1 MVSRAIV
8 YVKSV
13 LISASGPQKWS
24 ESHIQ
29 ALSQGGA
36 PQSSCEKA
44 LSCCGWA
51 GGCFDL
57 DFFWNKYLEKASY
70 FVNAFRCYSDW
81 HLRNTED
88 RQIKGFQMHPLW
100 IFNTEILHCPVM
112 KTNHLCKGKTVFPL
126 VSLTEDVGI
135 YSVSD
140 SILNLISLPFVV
152 SSYLTWQ
159 ALILYI
165 PLIFFFF
172 YKLQSP
178 SFLKSS
184 CCAFCAIR
192 EILSVWRQCLEFSVF
207 KLV

>member
-1 MVSRAIV
+1 MEWVPHPG
-8 YVKSV
+8 SV
-13 LISASGPQKWS
+13 TGSTS
-24 ESHIQ
+24 ELLWESTEL
-29 ALSQGGA
+29 A
-36 PQSSCEKA
+36 
-44 LSCCGWA
+44 CCGWA

-57 DFFWNKYLEKASY
+57 EFFWNKYLEKASY
-70 FVNAFRCYSDW
+70 FVNAFRRYSDW

-126 VSLTEDVGI
+126 VSLNENVGI

-140 SILNLISLPFVV
+140 SILHLITLPFVV

-165 PLIFFFF
+165 PLLFFLQAPKPIFFWNHHAVLFV
-172 YKLQSP
+172 QSEK
-178 SFLKSS
+178 SFLS
-184 CCAFCAIR
+184 
-192 EILSVWRQCLEFSVF
+192 EDSV
-207 KLV
+207 

>member
-1 MVSRAIV
+1 MRATSRLCHREENLRALV
-8 YVKSV
+8 TRHWVG
-13 LISASGPQKWS
+13 LLWLGRRMFWS
-24 ESHIQ
+24 WI
-29 ALSQGGA
+29 L
-36 PQSSCEKA
+36 
-44 LSCCGWA
+44 
-51 GGCFDL
+51 
-57 DFFWNKYLEKASY
+57 LEYFKKASY

-100 IFNTEILHCPVM
+100 IFNTEILHCPLM

-126 VSLTEDVGI
+126 ISLTEDVGI

-165 PLIFFFF
+165 PLFFFF
-172 YKLQSP
+172 FTSSKAHLFWNHHAVLFVQSEK
-178 SFLKSS
+178 SFLS
-184 CCAFCAIR
+184 
-192 EILSVWRQCLEFSVF
+192 EDSV
-207 KLV
+207 